1 MIEDPK
7 VKDEDAYYETRNIIE
22 CQIEINNVNYK
33 TFVTH
38 MGLAKSEQKNGINKL
53 KSLIKDENIFIMG
66 DFNMEEDNENIIS
79 LSKLVDNTSYL
90 IDDSIKG
97 NKLTYPSINPK
108 IKIDYI
114 FTKNIDVKQAKVIKE
129 IGSDHFPVEIVV
141 EI

>member
-1 MIEDPK
+1 
-7 VKDEDAYYETRNIIE
+7 
-22 CQIEINNVNYK
+22 
-33 TFVTH
+33 
-38 MGLAKSEQKNGINKL
+38 
-53 KSLIKDENIFIMG
+53 MG

-90 IDDSIKG
+90 IEDSIKG

-141 EI
+141 QI